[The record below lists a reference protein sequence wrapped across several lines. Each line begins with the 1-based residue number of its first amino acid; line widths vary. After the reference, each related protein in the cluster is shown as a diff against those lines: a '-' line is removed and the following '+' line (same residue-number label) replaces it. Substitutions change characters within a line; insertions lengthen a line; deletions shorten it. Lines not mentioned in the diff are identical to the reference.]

1 MNLSDCLSQKNN
13 FSDSDIMNG
22 MSILNL
28 LDTEYLDE
36 FDYGNILL
44 TPVYEIEEEPEPKV
58 TPTPNSR
65 YTYYSML
72 PE

>member
-1 MNLSDCLSQKNN
+1 
-13 FSDSDIMNG
+13 

-36 FDYGNILL
+36 FDYSNILL

-58 TPTPNSR
+58 TPTLNSR